1 MKQLIFALVIA
12 LLAVIFALQNA
23 TTVTV
28 NLFFWDIT
36 LSLALLIII
45 LLISGI
51 AIGLLLMSKKVYHKN
66 LEVKTLQKQV
76 KNSTTNIAK

>member
-12 LLAVIFALQNA
+12 LLAVVFALQNA

-28 NLFFWDIT
+28 NLFLWHVN
-36 LSLALLIII
+36 LSLALLIIL

-51 AIGLLLMSKKVYHKN
+51 LIGMLLMSKKVYTKN
-66 LEVKTLQKQV
+66 SQVRSLQKQV
-76 KNSTTNIAK
+76 KNSTTNSPK